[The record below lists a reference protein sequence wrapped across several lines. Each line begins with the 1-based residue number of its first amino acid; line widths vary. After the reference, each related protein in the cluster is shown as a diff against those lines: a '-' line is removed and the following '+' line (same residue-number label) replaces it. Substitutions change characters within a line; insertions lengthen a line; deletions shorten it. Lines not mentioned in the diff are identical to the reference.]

1 MSKEA
6 KGKIKDSIFTNLFG
20 QKRYMRELYLALHP
34 EDSISEDELK
44 TVTLENVLVDDIYN
58 DLGFLAKD
66 TLITM
71 VEAQSTWNWNMALRL
86 LMYYVETVRKEYV
99 GVESE
104 KLYGS
109 KAIFIPRPEMYVVY
123 TGSRQERPETITL
136 SSAHFMGQKS
146 DVEVTIHMLYGGGS
160 DIIGQYVEFTRVI
173 DSWIRKLGRTKDA
186 VLEAISECVKR
197 NVLKEYLSDHESEV
211 LDIMTTLFDQES
223 LTKQMMNRQ
232 YRMGD
237 ARRLVNDVENI
248 MSHYGVSLAEACD
261 VTRCSVEEY
270 YRAKNLLN
278 SEM

>member
-1 MSKEA
+1 MVGQHA
-6 KGKIKDSIFTNLFG
+6 DVGIGKRK
-20 QKRYMRELYLALHP
+20 MREFDMRL
-34 EDSISEDELK
+34 
-44 TVTLENVLVDDIYN
+44 
-58 DLGFLAKD
+58 FAKK
-66 TLITM
+66 
-71 VEAQSTWNWNMALRL
+71 V
-86 LMYYVETVRKEYV
+86 
-99 GVESE
+99 
-104 KLYGS
+104 
-109 KAIFIPRPEMYVVY
+109 VVY
-123 TGSRQERPETITL
+123 HIIFCRVCLSRT
-136 SSAHFMGQKS
+136 S
-146 DVEVTIHMLYGGGS
+146 MLRFY
-160 DIIGQYVEFTRVI
+160 YHH
-173 DSWIRKLGRTKDA
+173 A